1 MHLSCTDTALIA
13 AIRSGGQSGADR
25 GALDAARAQGVG
37 TEGWCPAGGWA
48 KDHSEPPG
56 LLAGYPEL
64 VETPSAEPAQRTE
77 WNVRDS
83 DVTLVVAP
91 SSTNGVAA
99 SPGTELTLE
108 LAGNYQKPSLV
119 IGEGGP
125 DVIATVLDWLAGQ
138 GRGLTLNVAG
148 PRESESPGV
157 YRLAFDVITTLLV
170 RSR

>member
-1 MHLSCTDTALIA
+1 MHLSGPDTALIA

-37 TEGWCPAGGWA
+37 IEGWCPAGGWA
-48 KDHSEPPG
+48 EDLPESPG
-56 LLAGYPEL
+56 LLAEYPEL
-64 VETPSAEPAQRTE
+64 VETPMADPAQRTE

-83 DVTLVVAP
+83 DATLILAP
-91 SSTNGVAA
+91 PSTNGVAA

-108 LAGNYQKPSLV
+108 LAGKYQKPSLL

-125 DVIATVLDWLAGQ
+125 DEITTVLDWLAGQ
-138 GRGLTLNVAG
+138 GSGRILNVAG

>member
-37 TEGWCPAGGWA
+37 IEGWCPAGGWA
-48 KDHSEPPG
+48 EDHSEPPG

-83 DVTLVVAP
+83 DATLILALP
-91 SSTNGVAA
+91 STNSVAA
-99 SPGTELTLE
+99 SPGTKLTLE
-108 LAGNYQKPSLV
+108 LAAKYQKPSLV
-119 IGEGGP
+119 IGEGGR
-125 DVIATVLDWLAGQ
+125 DEFITVMNWLAGQ
-138 GRGLTLNVAG
+138 GSGLILNVAG